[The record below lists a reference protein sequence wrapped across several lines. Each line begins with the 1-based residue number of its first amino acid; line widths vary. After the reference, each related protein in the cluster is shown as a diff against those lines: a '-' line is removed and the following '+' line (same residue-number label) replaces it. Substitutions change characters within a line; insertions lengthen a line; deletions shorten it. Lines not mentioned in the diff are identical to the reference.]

1 MSKENDIWL
10 PEIDIN
16 SHYLETTSF
25 KYKTK
30 RTRKLETASK

>member
-16 SHYLETTSF
+16 SHYLETTSYD
-25 KYKTK
+25 KINNN
-30 RTRKLETASK
+30 AD

>member
-16 SHYLETTSF
+16 SHYLETTSCDNINNS
-25 KYKTK
+25 
-30 RTRKLETASK
+30 AD